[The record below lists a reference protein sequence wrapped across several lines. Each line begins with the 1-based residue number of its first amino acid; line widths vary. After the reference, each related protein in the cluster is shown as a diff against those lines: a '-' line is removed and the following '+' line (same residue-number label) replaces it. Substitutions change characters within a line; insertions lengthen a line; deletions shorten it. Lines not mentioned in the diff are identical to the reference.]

1 MSSIMEKLLWFYARW
16 FPVSKGKYSLVQRFG
31 RGDVARGD
39 FIRQS
44 QLIYG
49 NYTMECDLR
58 KMMQRQFYFF
68 GTYFL
73 EERMLSSWCD
83 QAKNASVVFDIG
95 ANAGIYS
102 LAAAASN
109 PAALIHAFE
118 PTPDIAEH
126 LEGTL
131 ARNKLTDRVSLH
143 RCAVAKMTGT
153 AHLNYF
159 SGDGDNEGM
168 NFVTT
173 EARNSQSLAVET
185 GCLDEFCARQGILM
199 VDLAKIDVQGNE
211 PEVLGGAEGL
221 IRRGALRTIFFE
233 LNWDHDELEK
243 CSAVKAVGILS
254 DAGYRFADP
263 NAKLR
268 FREAG
273 SWLNGLSD
281 VVAMAEAPS
290 CLERSKLITKE
301 RDVR

>member
-1 MSSIMEKLLWFYARW
+1 MEKLLWAYARW
-16 FPVSKGKYSLVQRFG
+16 FPVSKGKYRLVERLG
-31 RGDVARGD
+31 RGDAGKSD
-39 FIRQS
+39 FIRQAR
-44 QLIYG
+44 LIYG
-49 NYTMECDLR
+49 GYTMECDLR
-58 KMMQRQFYFF
+58 KMLQRQFYFF

-73 EERMLSSWCD
+73 EERVLANWGD

-95 ANAGIYS
+95 ANSGIYS

-118 PTPDIAEH
+118 ATSDIAEH

-131 ARNKLTDRVSLH
+131 ARNHLVERISLH
-143 RCAVAKMTGT
+143 RCAVARMTGT
-153 AHLNYF
+153 AYLNYC
-159 SGDGDNEGM
+159 SDGGGDNEGM
-168 NFVTT
+168 NFVTNQ
-173 EARNSQSLAVET
+173 ARNSQSIAVPT
-185 GCLDEFCARQGILM
+185 VCLDEFCAQQGIST
-199 VDLAKIDVQGNE
+199 VDLVKIDVQGNE
-211 PEVLGGAEGL
+211 PEVLAGAEGL

-233 LNWDHDELEK
+233 LNWNHDEPEK
-243 CSAVKAVGILS
+243 CSVLKTVGILS

-290 CLERSKLITKE
+290 YLERIKLIAKE
-301 RDVR
+301 GDVR